1 MRHMPAEPAARCRFL
16 PPWSREAV
24 SQRERSSHH
33 PQAAAARADAGQIYD
48 GSAGAA
54 GRPGLTSCSR
64 RRQEQPPLPEQTPRH
79 AAPAAPSRQRSRTLC
94 GFCTTCAPTHPRRCR
109 TAASSEQLAGFDSAG
124 VLARGASGPGG
135 GPAPQESTALPSL
148 PAPATSPRPA
158 PSQHSPATSGTNIT
172 RQS

>member
-1 MRHMPAEPAARCRFL
+1 MRHMPAEPAARRRFL

-64 RRQEQPPLPEQTPRH
+64 RRQEQPPR
-79 AAPAAPSRQRSRTLC
+79 AN
-94 GFCTTCAPTHPRRCR
+94 
-109 TAASSEQLAGFDSAG
+109 AS
-124 VLARGASGPGG
+124 ARGTGSPF
-135 GPAPQESTALPSL
+135 PTEITNALWILHNLRSHP
-148 PAPATSPRPA
+148 P
-158 PSQHSPATSGTNIT
+158 
-172 RQS
+172 